1 MSDQLKALAAR
12 RAVEYVREGM
22 VVGLGTGSTAEFA
35 IRALGD
41 RVSGGLTIIC
51 VATSESSDRLG
62 RGLGLQVEPVE
73 DHPSIDLTIDGA
85 DEVDG
90 NLDLIK
96 GLGGALLRE
105 KIVAAATAEEIII
118 VDPSKLVDRL
128 GTRGPLP
135 VEVVPFG
142 WPLTQRRLQAMGATA
157 CLRRLPASDTPFG
170 TDNGNYILDCTF
182 PGGLDNA
189 GECERRIDE
198 VPGVVESGLF
208 IGLTRRVVVGQPDGT
223 CQVLERDPI

>member
-1 MSDQLKALAAR
+1 MSDRLKELAAR
-12 RAVEYVREGM
+12 RAVEYVQEGM

-35 IRALGD
+35 IRALGQ
-41 RVSGGLTIIC
+41 RVADGLRITC
-51 VATSESSDRLG
+51 VATSESSARLG
-62 RGLGLQVEPVE
+62 CDLGMPVVPLN
-73 DHPSIDLTIDGA
+73 DHPAIDLTIDGA

-128 GTRGPLP
+128 GTRGPVP

-142 WPLTQRRLQAMGATA
+142 WTLTRRRLQGLGSAAH
-157 CLRRLPASDTPFG
+157 LRLGPDADQPFE
-170 TDNGNYILDCTF
+170 TDSGNYILDCTF
-182 PGGLDNA
+182 AGGLDDA
-189 GECERRIDE
+189 ARVERRIVE

-208 IGLTRRVVVGQPDGT
+208 IGLTERVVVGRADGR
-223 CQVLERDPI
+223 CQVLERGGA